1 VHHGPLNGF
10 SKKHGRDQ
18 FDLLIVFMLPH
29 KNKKPTQK
37 KVGLLVPGGDIGE
50 PWQTAGVIFW
60 L

>member
-1 VHHGPLNGF
+1 MV
-10 SKKHGRDQ
+10 SQKKHGRDQ